1 MFGSFKMWLSK
12 IEKVIF
18 PHQIQK
24 KFEKLTKNA
33 LRSRYI
39 TGQNSRILVSG
50 GCDLKDGNFV

>member
-1 MFGSFKMWLSK
+1 MWLSK